1 MINQLNQND
10 ISILPSL
17 PRDRYENIFKVYQQ
31 EKDSSKYYFY
41 NILTKVTI
49 DTENVA
55 PEVFK
60 YIKVERRLPW
70 TSISYQEYKTQ
81 YLWWLILLTNG
92 ITNPIILPKIG
103 DVLRIVRREYV
114 GEILGQIN
122 A

>member
-10 ISILPSL
+10 IPILPSL
-17 PRDRYENIFKVYQQ
+17 ARNRYENIFKVYEQ
-31 EKDSSKYYFY
+31 EKDTSKYYFY

-49 DTENVA
+49 DTENIA

-60 YIKVERRLPW
+60 YIKVDKRLPW
-70 TSISYQEYKTQ
+70 TSISYREYKTQ
-81 YLWWLILLTNG
+81 HLWWLILLTNS

-114 GEILGQIN
+114 DDILGQIN

>member
-10 ISILPSL
+10 IPLLPSL
-17 PRDRYENIFKVYQQ
+17 ARNRYENIFKVYEQ
-31 EKDSSKYYFY
+31 EKDTSKYYFY

-49 DTENVA
+49 NTENIA

-60 YIKVERRLPW
+60 YIKVDKRLPW
-70 TSISYQEYKTQ
+70 TSISYREYKTQ
-81 YLWWLILLTNG
+81 HLWWLILLTNG

-103 DVLRIVRREYV
+103 DVLRVVRREYV
-114 GEILGQIN
+114 NDILGQIN

>member
-10 ISILPSL
+10 IPILPSL
-17 PRDRYENIFKVYQQ
+17 ARNRYENIFKVYEQ
-31 EKDSSKYYFY
+31 EKDTSKYYFY

-49 DTENVA
+49 DTENIE

-60 YIKVERRLPW
+60 YIKVDKRLPW
-70 TSISYQEYKTQ
+70 TSISYREYKTQ
-81 YLWWLILLTNG
+81 HLWWLILLTNS

-114 GEILGQIN
+114 DDILGQIN

>member
-10 ISILPSL
+10 ISLLTPLS
-17 PRDRYENIFKVYQQ
+17 RDRYENIFKVYQQ

-49 DTENVA
+49 DTENIA

-114 GEILGQIN
+114 SEILGQIN